1 MGHTHQENEE
11 TLHLH
16 APSCDLDLCHPGET
30 HSDHAEQIN
39 RHKFYWAMGLTGTV
53 MIFEVA
59 GGILTNSLA
68 LLSDAGHM
76 LTHLLALLI
85 SFLAM
90 TFSTRPATTKKSFG
104 FYRLEI
110 LAALLNGFVLFII
123 TLWILYEA
131 YQRFFTPEPVAT
143 TQMMIVAIIGLVTN
157 LVTVFLLRNN
167 ERKDIN
173 TQSAIL
179 HLAGDTF
186 ASVGVV
192 AGAGLIALT
201 GWMWVDPALGVLISI
216 LILYWAVLLIRDAID
231 ILLESTPKEID
242 PENVIKAVKV
252 IDEVQDMH
260 DVHVWTLTSGMYALS
275 AHVAVR
281 NMPLSET
288 APLLKRINF
297 LLCQQFK
304 IGHAAIQ
311 LEAETETLSGDASSS
326 SPRSPSTSSKKVF

>member
-1 MGHTHQENEE
+1 MGHTHHGNGE

-16 APSCDLDLCHPGET
+16 APSCELDLCHTEDMPPL
-30 HSDHAEQIN
+30 HAQIDP
-39 RHKFYWAMGLTGTV
+39 RQFHWAMGLTAAV
-53 MIFEVA
+53 MVFEVV
-59 GGILTNSLA
+59 GGFITNSLA

-76 LTHLLALLI
+76 LTHLLSLLI

-90 TFSTRPATTKKSFG
+90 TFSTKPATTEKSFG

-110 LAALLNGFVLFII
+110 LAALLNGFVLFVI

-131 YQRFFTPEPVAT
+131 YQRFNTPEPVAT
-143 TQMMIVAIIGLVTN
+143 TEMMVIAVIGLITN
-157 LVTVFLLRNN
+157 LATVFLLKNAKR
-167 ERKDIN
+167 EDLN
-173 TQSAIL
+173 TKSAIL

-192 AGAGLIALT
+192 AGAALIALT
-201 GWMWVDPALGVLISI
+201 GWMWIDPVLGVLISV
-216 LILYWAVLLIRDAID
+216 LILYWAVHLIRDAVD
-231 ILLESTPKEID
+231 ILLEATPKEID
-242 PENVIKAVKV
+242 PARVIKAIQVF
-252 IDEVQDMH
+252 DEVRDMH

-288 APLLKRINF
+288 APLLKKINF

-311 LEAETETLSGDASSS
+311 FEAEKTPDYAPAIQKEYL
-326 SPRSPSTSSKKVF
+326 RL

>member
-1 MGHTHQENEE
+1 MGHTHSENEE

-16 APSCDLDLCHPGET
+16 APSCDLDLCHLGDA
-30 HSDHAEQIN
+30 HSIHTGSIDS
-39 RHKFYWAMGLTGTV
+39 RKFYWAMGLTGVV
-53 MIFEVA
+53 MVFEIV
-59 GGILTNSLA
+59 GGVFTNSLA

-76 LTHLLALLI
+76 LTHLLALLV

-90 TFSTRPATTKKSFG
+90 TFSSRPATAEKSFG

-131 YQRFFTPEPVAT
+131 YQRFYAPESIAT
-143 TQMMIVAIIGLVTN
+143 TEMMFVAVIGLVTN
-157 LVTVFLLRNN
+157 LVTVFLLKGAD
-167 ERKDIN
+167 RKDIN
-173 TQSAIL
+173 TSSAIL

-192 AGAGLIALT
+192 AGAALIAMT
-201 GWMWVDPALGVLISI
+201 GWLWIDPVLGVLISV
-216 LILYWAVLLIRDAID
+216 LILYWAVGLIRDAID
-231 ILLESTPKEID
+231 ILLEATPKEID
-242 PENVIKAVKV
+242 PVHV
-252 IDEVQDMH
+252 IDAIKVFDEVRDMH

-275 AHVAVR
+275 AHVAIR

-288 APLLKRINF
+288 APLLKKINF

-311 LEAETETLSGDASSS
+311 LEAEKEPD
-326 SPRSPSTSSKKVF
+326 STGTHLL